1 MEEQQTLRN
10 EAHHEYTIK
19 HADVAAACTSVEE
32 AIEQMEASPRGV
44 FLQFSAG
51 TTARLS
57 TVLRKAIMDNAL
69 EATEKQMDF
78 IGSFLEYA
86 QDPAGAKMGAAS
98 GFKFHSG
105 EIFDNLRDILRKFKK
120 KKAEV
125 EVAEEDK
132 SHTFN
137 MAQSAR
143 ANSLR
148 AEEDACAQ
156 LEETIASKE
165 EASSKLSEEKTQTEA
180 DQNTD
185 QTFLEALTT
194 ECEEQAKTWD
204 Q

>member
-51 TTARLS
+51 TTAKLS
-57 TVLRKAIMDNAL
+57 SVLRKAIMDDAL

-86 QDPAGAKMGAAS
+86 QDPAGAQMAK

-105 EIFDNLRDILRKFKK
+105 EIFDNLREILRKFKK

-132 SHTFN
+132 AHTFN

-148 AEEDACAQ
+148 AQEDACAQ